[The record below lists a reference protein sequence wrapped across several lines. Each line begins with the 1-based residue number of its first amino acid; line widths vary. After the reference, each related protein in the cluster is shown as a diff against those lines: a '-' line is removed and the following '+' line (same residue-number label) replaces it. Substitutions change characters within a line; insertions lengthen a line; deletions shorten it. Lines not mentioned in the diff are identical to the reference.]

1 LRNITIRSILSA
13 TIIFGFVASL
23 TAAGVTDA
31 ALADGPIGKIT
42 TLTSVPS
49 TPGFPEGIVV
59 NGNLIYVAGP
69 ATFGTAG
76 KGPSAIQV
84 FDRKTGAQVT
94 TINVAGEA
102 LAFEHA
108 LSNIAVDGQGRIYA
122 LSTQLGLIRFT
133 KQGQSY
139 VQQSYGAPLPDLP
152 RCAVAAPGIAC
163 SPTIVDL
170 PPIVN
175 DIVFDDFGFAYVT
188 DSLQATIFRYAPGG
202 GAAQIWFQ
210 SPLFEG
216 SGPFPFGTNG
226 IRLDTERE
234 HAYIA
239 VTTSVADPNVGTIY
253 RLPLVNAPTAADLEV
268 VHAYTAGEAPD
279 QLAFDT
285 HGNLYVSLAFSN
297 QISVLSPNGTE
308 LTRYQ
313 SAPGD
318 AIPLDNPAGIAFD
331 SRTKSLLI
339 VNHAIFNPNPAA
351 HFAVLRMFVGNSGNP
366 LDKPI
371 LP

>member
-1 LRNITIRSILSA
+1 MS
-13 TIIFGFVASL
+13 
-23 TAAGVTDA
+23 
-31 ALADGPIGKIT
+31 
-42 TLTSVPS
+42 
-49 TPGFPEGIVV
+49 
-59 NGNLIYVAGP
+59 GP

-76 KGPSAIQV
+76 KGPSAIRV
-84 FDRKTGAQVT
+84 FDRKTGALAT

-108 LSNIAVDGQGRIYA
+108 LSNVAVDGQGRIYA

-133 KQGQSY
+133 KQGQSF
-139 VQQSYGAPLPDLP
+139 VQSSYGAPLPDLP
-152 RCAVAAPGIAC
+152 RCADVAPGIAC
-163 SPTIVDL
+163 SPTLVDTF
-170 PPIVN
+170 PIGN
-175 DIVFDDFGFAYVT
+175 DIVFDDDGFAYVT
-188 DSLQATIFRYAPGG
+188 DSLQATVFRYAPGG

-210 SPLFEG
+210 SALFEG
-216 SGPFPFGTNG
+216 GGFFPFGTNG
-226 IRLDTERE
+226 IRLDPERE
-234 HAYIA
+234 HAYIV
-239 VTTSVADPNVGTIY
+239 VTTSATAPNVGTIY

-268 VHAYTAGEAPD
+268 VHAYTANEAPD

-285 HGNLYVSLAFSN
+285 CGKLYVSLALSN
-297 QISVLSPNGTE
+297 QISVLAPNGTE

-318 AIPLDNPAGIAFD
+318 AIPLDAPAAIAFD

-339 VNHAIFNPNPAA
+339 VNHAIFSANPA
-351 HFAVLRMFVGNSGNP
+351 HFAVLRMYVGNPGNP